1 VVSATRDA
9 EHRTVIDLI
18 EDPDRESLHLVGRLD
33 RNTTGL
39 VLLTND
45 GRWSKRLMDPMKK
58 VPKVYRVAT
67 RDLLESEYRRGLND
81 YQNYLYLDN
90 YDSTDGFEWY
100 PTEERALAANRIK
113 RKKLILKKLGEIIK
127 LENLN

>member
-1 VVSATRDA
+1 M
-9 EHRTVIDLI
+9 
-18 EDPDRESLHLVGRLD
+18 
-33 RNTTGL
+33 TTL
-39 VLLTND
+39 YRCPSVKSN
-45 GRWSKRLMDPMKK
+45 
-58 VPKVYRVAT
+58 RVAT

-100 PTEERALAANRIK
+100 PTEERALAANRMK